1 MKLLLLCLGLTL
13 FCTHG
18 EGSAVVRSNFDL
30 EKISGKWYSVLL
42 ASDKKEKIEED
53 GSMRVFVEFIYALK
67 NSSIFFKFHIHVNG
81 ECTELPLVADKKGD
95 GVYAVDY
102 AFEFV
107 LWDKT
112 GKGFLLLPMDKRSS
126 ELNSVCSTDDGH
138 NKFHIVETDYDNY
151 IIFHLKNVNSGET
164 FQLLELYGR
173 KPDVG
178 PELKE
183 KFREFSQENG
193 VVPENILDLTSVD
206 RCLQARDEK

>member
-102 AFEFV
+102 
-107 LWDKT
+107 
-112 GKGFLLLPMDKRSS
+112 
-126 ELNSVCSTDDGH
+126 DGH